1 MGKRKKSE
9 MELRNCFN
17 CEHCTYIGEG
27 DHICDMTNDVVVEDW
42 MPADDF
48 YACNGKDFKCL

>member
-17 CEHCTYIGEG
+17 CEHRTYIGEG
-27 DHICDMTNDVVVEDW
+27 DHICDMSNDIVIEDW

-48 YACNGKDFKCL
+48 YQCNGKYYEAI